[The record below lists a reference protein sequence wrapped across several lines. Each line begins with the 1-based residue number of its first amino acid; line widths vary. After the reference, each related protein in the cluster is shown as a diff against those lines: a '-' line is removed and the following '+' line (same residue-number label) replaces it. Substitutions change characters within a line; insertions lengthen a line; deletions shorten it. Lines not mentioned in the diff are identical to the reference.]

1 MMPRTTITVLAL
13 VVILGCLGQALDDH
27 SADYDVAAS
36 VDDARQQAA
45 YQAQYDAR
53 LQQLCGPNA
62 AWMELQDGAIQCTD
76 KHGKPTQRLQL
87 TARATP

>member
-1 MMPRTTITVLAL
+1 MMPRTTLTVLAL
-13 VVILGCLGQALDDH
+13 VLLLGWAGQALDDH

-36 VDDARQQAA
+36 LDDARQQAA

-62 AWMELQDGAIQCTD
+62 AYMELQDGEIQCTD
-76 KHGKPTQRLQL
+76 KRCRPTQRLQL